1 MPHLEPVGKKNAPL
15 RARKRAA
22 KILPCAAGVKL
33 PSASPATIRSAFVR
47 SPKRAR
53 RGLRVGDAWPATTR
67 GPQDSCRASA
77 QLQCSAATQCGVCR
91 LPPRTPPKWR
101 TREWPF
107 SAATALSAPA
117 CVDASSSATISI
129 VVCARRARKDVCC
142 PVRCRPCL
150 VGCTRLPWAGR
161 EGNEAALCEQGRPG
175 SCPGTHRGRCTAPTR
190 GRGRRRKTHFLCAK
204 ASAKKLRSSDLD
216 FWPVY
221 IAETTGVRL
230 GAAPRGDCR

>member
-1 MPHLEPVGKKNAPL
+1 MKRL
-15 RARKRAA
+15 RALSKR
-22 KILPCAAGVKL
+22 
-33 PSASPATIRSAFVR
+33 SRRSSR
-47 SPKRAR
+47 E
-53 RGLRVGDAWPATTR
+53 GDDWPATTR

-91 LPPRTPPKWR
+91 LLPRTPPKWR

-117 CVDASSSATISI
+117 CIDASSSATISI

-175 SCPGTHRGRCTAPTR
+175 SCPGTHRGRCAAPTR
-190 GRGRRRKTHFLCAK
+190 GWGRNAKVTFCVRSRRRKVAK
-204 ASAKKLRSSDLD
+204 FRSRLSRPGHTLKPPGIVSGRRPKAIAAK
-216 FWPVY
+216 
-221 IAETTGVRL
+221 
-230 GAAPRGDCR
+230 